1 MSINPV
7 QSVTSTLAESGAGAS
22 QPARRAAAAASTKP
36 QPDPGTSPNRELST
50 AQRAAPAAEIP
61 QDEVEVQR
69 DSATNGEIVIR
80 YLDQRGNLIL
90 QVPSSEVLGVTR
102 GIDQALEQSKR
113 AQAAESGVTP
123 RSKGGK
129 NGH

>member
-1 MSINPV
+1 M
-7 QSVTSTLAESGAGAS
+7 
-22 QPARRAAAAASTKP
+22 
-36 QPDPGTSPNRELST
+36 
-50 AQRAAPAAEIP
+50 
-61 QDEVEVQR
+61 QR